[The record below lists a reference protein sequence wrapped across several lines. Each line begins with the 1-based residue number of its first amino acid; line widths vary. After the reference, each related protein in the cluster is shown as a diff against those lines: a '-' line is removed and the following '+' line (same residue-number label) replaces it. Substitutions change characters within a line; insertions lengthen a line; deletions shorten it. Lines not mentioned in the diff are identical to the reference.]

1 MGNVYNSIGRM
12 YTEQHEINTALNIAD
27 ALYYGSSCNYN
38 YCDCGC
44 TVERFNQIK
53 KQVFN
58 LICSEV

>member
-1 MGNVYNSIGRM
+1 M